1 MHSYIIYNRCSCA
14 NVGIC
19 SINVGVGM
27 VTKDMLVDPVISRCS
42 VKERMSEAYCIPN
55 PRLVSN
61 GKVTG
66 NKVTIDS

>member
-1 MHSYIIYNRCSCA
+1 MRQEQLQVVANRSNCD

-42 VKERMSEAYCIPN
+42 VKEGVNEAYCIPN

-61 GKVTG
+61 GKVTAQ
-66 NKVTIDS
+66 TQ